1 MKDTIKVTLSLVII
15 FIAAG
20 MIMGGTYMKTSP
32 VRYIA
37 EQKEK
42 KEALQKLAPEADE
55 ASFAKEKRKD
65 WDLHGKK
72 HEYYEAKK
80 GDAVVAY
87 IAETAG
93 KGYSSHIQMLVSL
106 DSSLNIKD
114 VNILHHGE
122 TPGLGD
128 QVEDRKLF
136 LDQFRG
142 KALRQLVLI
151 KGETKE
157 NIQAITG
164 ATISSRAVTNGVRDA
179 VQMLVDKYGSGVK
192 SAAAGDQPAH
202 EVKHE
207 HN

>member
-1 MKDTIKVTLSLVII
+1 MKDMVKITLSLVVI

-20 MIMGGTYMKTSP
+20 LVMGGTYMKTSP

-37 EQKEK
+37 EQREK

-55 ASFAKEKRKD
+55 SSFAKEMRKD

-80 GDAVVAY
+80 GSTVVAY

-93 KGYSSHIQMLVSL
+93 KGYSSHIQMLVSV
-106 DSSLNIKD
+106 DSGLKIED

-136 LDQFRG
+136 LDQFMG
-142 KALRQLVLI
+142 KSLPNLVLI

-179 VQMLVDKYGSGVK
+179 VQMLVDKYGSGVQ
-192 SAAAGDQPAH
+192 AAAGGVHAGH

-207 HN
+207 HK